1 MAPPPD
7 DRARRTRPDEKVDAT
22 TKDAEAN
29 HARSQGQSVR
39 ESRRMS
45 EAATRCNF
53 LWHSLSR
60 RPLARGGRRGLTN
73 RLTLE
78 LRQILDKLPSDELG
92 LYAGEGFSL
101 KFFLGTDRAFG
112 SLAVDVRGEGE
123 PI

>member
-73 RLTLE
+73 RLTLNPPPRPRGHAR
-78 LRQILDKLPSDELG
+78 LAPGMGLA
-92 LYAGEGFSL
+92 LYA
-101 KFFLGTDRAFG
+101 
-112 SLAVDVRGEGE
+112 
-123 PI
+123 PP